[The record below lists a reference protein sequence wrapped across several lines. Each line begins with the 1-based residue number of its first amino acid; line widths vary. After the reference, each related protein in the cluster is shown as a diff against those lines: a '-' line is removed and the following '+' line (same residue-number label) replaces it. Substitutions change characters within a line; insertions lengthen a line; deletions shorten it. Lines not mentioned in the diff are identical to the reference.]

1 MSDAPQDARYSEF
14 ADYVLENYIEDGAT
28 FPPVLWS
35 EESSDRGRTNNG
47 CEAFHCHYNEQLY
60 SPHPSIFN
68 FIDVVK
74 KIQSTTYFT
83 MRSLNVNA
91 PLSKVE
97 REKLQLLSEQFQK
110 YQSQTIDR
118 LEFVKSVGYKFRA
131 QDII

>member
-47 CEAFHCHYNEQLY
+47 CEAFHCHYNEQL
-60 SPHPSIFN
+60 PHPSIFN

-74 KIQSTTYFT
+74 K

-131 QDII
+131 RDII

>member
-28 FPPVLWS
+28 FPPVLRS

-47 CEAFHCHYNEQLY
+47 CEAFHCHYNEQL
-60 SPHPSIFN
+60 PHPSIFN

-74 KIQSTTYFT
+74 K

-110 YQSQTIDR
+110 YQNQTNDR

-131 QDII
+131 RDII

>member
-1 MSDAPQDARYSEF
+1 MSNAPQDARCLEF
-14 ADYVLENYIEDGAT
+14 AEYVLENYIEDGSP
-28 FPPVLWS
+28 FPPLLWS
-35 EESSDRGRTNNG
+35 DEPSGRRRTNNG

-68 FIDVVK
+68 FTDVVK
-74 KIQSTTYFT
+74 KFQGTTYIT

-110 YQSQTIDR
+110 YQS
-118 LEFVKSVGYKFRA
+118 LV
-131 QDII
+131 

>member
-47 CEAFHCHYNEQLY
+47 CEAFHCHYNEQL
-60 SPHPSIFN
+60 PHPSIFN

-74 KIQSTTYFT
+74 K

-110 YQSQTIDR
+110 YQNQTNDR

-131 QDII
+131 RDII

>member
-35 EESSDRGRTNNG
+35 EEPSDRRRTNNG
-47 CEAFHCHYNEQLY
+47 CEAFHCHYNEQL
-60 SPHPSIFN
+60 PHPSIFN

-110 YQSQTIDR
+110 YQNQTNDR
-118 LEFVKSVGYKFRA
+118 LEFVNSVGYKFRA
-131 QDII
+131 RDII

>member
-47 CEAFHCHYNEQLY
+47 CEAFHCHYNEQL
-60 SPHPSIFN
+60 PHPSIFN

-74 KIQSTTYFT
+74 K

-97 REKLQLLSEQFQK
+97 QRNFNFCLNNFRNIRTKPM
-110 YQSQTIDR
+110 ID
-118 LEFVKSVGYKFRA
+118 
-131 QDII
+131 

>member
-47 CEAFHCHYNEQLY
+47 CEAFHCHYNEQL
-60 SPHPSIFN
+60 PHPSIFN

-131 QDII
+131 RDII